1 MSDTEDKKVQNLL
14 QYSLS
19 VLGSKRS
26 PTTPIDRDVVLNTDR
41 KYEWVMQQTPRHLQI
56 TQFPSITWESDD
68 IKECSAYHV
77 ADEVLKSHIYNIRC
91 AMKSLFNPSPFIIWV
106 DYDFFSIKDDPNT
119 IKVSTEKME
128 LTTGQAEDEEG
139 RKKTRSFHYWRN
151 QGRSIALSP
160 AIQAFRFINDE
171 FLIRHGIT
179 LKCEK
184 LPFVRVDRE
193 VRYLE
198 MDPKLFFT
206 EEPWSTLEVAY
217 FKTPNRM
224 TAMAIK
230 QKKRERCAGDPDDQ
244 GILTIDN

>member
-26 PTTPIDRDVVLNTDR
+26 PTTPVDRDR

-91 AMKSLFNPSPFIIWV
+91 AMKSLSNPSPFIIWV

-119 IKVSTEKME
+119 I
-128 LTTGQAEDEEG
+128 
-139 RKKTRSFHYWRN
+139 
-151 QGRSIALSP
+151 
-160 AIQAFRFINDE
+160 
-171 FLIRHGIT
+171 
-179 LKCEK
+179 
-184 LPFVRVDRE
+184 
-193 VRYLE
+193 
-198 MDPKLFFT
+198 
-206 EEPWSTLEVAY
+206 
-217 FKTPNRM
+217 
-224 TAMAIK
+224 
-230 QKKRERCAGDPDDQ
+230 
-244 GILTIDN
+244 